1 MRSKPSMASA
11 TATEKPDRRWFGRAG
26 VQEAEHGGRRRWLP
40 GSRLGRLIIALNLVG
55 LVILIVGV
63 MVLNE
68 FRQGLIQARTDSLR
82 IQGQFMDELLVIS
95 ATSGDPEPSMD
106 TEMASQLLQVLSI
119 PSSQRVRLFD
129 RRGKVIFDSDLVA
142 DKVEQTV
149 LPPARRRGEKPFK
162 LPSPLPRV
170 PESKREAAARAALDR
185 EVRAALGGQTVV
197 GGLRTTAAGERVV
210 SVSLPVQHEKA
221 VLGVLTLEAGD
232 IDKIIAA
239 QRLAMIP
246 FILMAVVASVFTSLL
261 LSALIAQPVL
271 RLARAADRVRQ
282 ARARAISLPDL
293 AKRDDEL
300 GDLTRSLE
308 AMTDA
313 LSTRIDAIE
322 SFAADVAHEIRNPL
336 TSIRSAI
343 DTLPLVKDETKR
355 ERLNAILQQDIQRL
369 DRLIT
374 DISNA
379 SRLDAELSREPPRAF
394 DLSRLLSEFV
404 GHYNASARKGDAQV
418 AFQDA
423 SDDGPLLVSGR
434 EGPIG
439 QVFRNLID
447 NARSFSPPGGSV
459 RVKVGRAGRRVTA
472 TVDDDGPGVP
482 PDNLETVFERFYTS
496 RPKGA
501 AFGHNSGLGLSIAR
515 QIVEA
520 HGGRIWAENRLDAAG
535 EVIGARFAVE
545 FPEAHPHRPPQRHGP
560 HGQDRDKQER
570 DGPDRHGPDRHGPDR
585 HGSGR

>member
-1 MRSKPSMASA
+1 MASA
-11 TATEKPDRRWFGRAG
+11 TATEKPDRRWFGKAG
-26 VQEAEHGGRRRWLP
+26 VQAAERNGRRRWLP

-82 IQGQFMDELLVIS
+82 IQGEFMDELLVIS

-106 TEMASQLLQVLSI
+106 AEMASQLLQVLSI
-119 PSSQRVRLFD
+119 PSSQRVRLID
-129 RRGKVIFDSDLVA
+129 RNDKLIFDSYLVA
-142 DKVEQTV
+142 DKVERSP
-149 LPPARRRGEKPFK
+149 LPPARKRGEKPVQ
-162 LPSPLPRV
+162 LPRFW
-170 PESKREAAARAALDR
+170 PFDSKAKREAEARAGLER
-185 EVRAALGGQTVV
+185 EVKAVLAGQTVV

-210 SVSLPVQHEKA
+210 SVSLPVRNERA
-221 VLGVLTLEAGD
+221 ILGVLTLEAGD
-232 IDKIIAA
+232 VDKIIAA

-313 LSTRIDAIE
+313 LSARIDAIE

-394 DLSRLLSEFV
+394 DLARLLSEFV
-404 GHYNASARKGDAQV
+404 GHYNASARKGDAAV
-418 AFQDA
+418 AFQETG
-423 SDDGPLLVSGR
+423 DDGPLLVSGR

-459 RVKVGRAGRRVTA
+459 RVTVGRLGRKVTA
-472 TVDDDGPGVP
+472 TVDDDGPGIP
-482 PDNLETVFERFYTS
+482 SDNLETVFERFYTS

-520 HGGRIWAENRLDAAG
+520 HGGRIWAQNRQDDAG
-535 EVIGARFAVE
+535 KVTGARFAVE
-545 FPEAHPHRPPQRHGP
+545 FPEAPPQRPPQRHGT
-560 HGQDRDKQER
+560 HGA
-570 DGPDRHGPDRHGPDR
+570 DRHGPDRHGPDR
-585 HGSGR
+585 DGPDRHGAGR

>member
-1 MRSKPSMASA
+1 MASA
-11 TATEKPDRRWFGRAG
+11 TATEKPDRRWFGKAG
-26 VQEAEHGGRRRWLP
+26 VQAAERNGRRRWLP

-55 LVILIVGV
+55 LVILILGV
-63 MVLNE
+63 LVLNE
-68 FRQGLIQARTDSLR
+68 FRQGLIQARADSLR
-82 IQGQFMDELLVIS
+82 IQGEFMDELLTLN
-95 ATSGDPEPSMD
+95 ATSGDPEPSLD
-106 TEMASQLLQVLSI
+106 AETASELLQVLSI
-119 PSSQRVRLFD
+119 PASQRVRLIN
-129 RRGKVIFDSDLVA
+129 RNGQVIFDSYLVA
-142 DKVEQTV
+142 DKVEESA
-149 LPPARRRGEKPFK
+149 LPPARKRGEKPMQWPHFW
-162 LPSPLPRV
+162 PFDTQA
-170 PESKREAAARAALDR
+170 KREAEARAGLER
-185 EVRAALGGQTVV
+185 EVKAVLAGQTVV

-210 SVSLPVQHEKA
+210 SVSLPVRHERA
-221 VLGVLTLEAGD
+221 ILGVLTLEAGD
-232 IDKIIAA
+232 VDKIIAA

-246 FILMAVVASVFTSLL
+246 FILVAVVASVFTSLL
-261 LSALIAQPVL
+261 LSAMIAQPVL

-379 SRLDAELSREPPRAF
+379 SRLDAELSREPPRAL
-394 DLSRLLSEFV
+394 DLARLLSEFV
-404 GHYNASARKGDAQV
+404 AHYNASARKGDAPV
-418 AFQDA
+418 VFEALGE
-423 SDDGPLLVSGR
+423 DGPLPVSGR

-459 RVKVGRAGRRVTA
+459 RVRVGRIGRKVQA
-472 TVDDDGPGVP
+472 TVDDDGPGIP
-482 PDNLETVFERFYTS
+482 ADNLETVFERFYTS

-520 HGGRIWAENRLDAAG
+520 HGGRIWAENRQDAEG
-535 EVIGARFAVE
+535 KVTGARFAVE
-545 FPEAHPHRPPQRHGP
+545 FPEAQAHRPPGWHGHGP
-560 HGQDRDKQER
+560 DR
-570 DGPDRHGPDRHGPDR
+570 DGPDRHGPDRHGTDR
-585 HGSGR
+585 GHGR